1 MKTFLS
7 HIYGAAIAL
16 RNRGYDSGLFGIAKV
31 HVPVLSVGNI
41 TAGGT
46 GKTPVVE
53 LLAAKLLAQGI
64 RIAVVSRGYR
74 RTTKGYFLVSDGKGR
89 VASAREGGDEP
100 VQIARKFPTLV
111 VIADELRS
119 RGCARAVAEYRV
131 DCILLDD
138 AYQHRAMHRDM
149 DIVVIDAVDGI
160 YTQRLLPA
168 GRLREP
174 LENLRRADVL
184 LLSKCEAKSSV
195 EQMRLA
201 LSAYTH
207 VPVYATR
214 FMPRALRRL
223 ESDEDLPLDTLQGVP
238 AGIFSGIGRPEGF
251 RRTLTL
257 LRTDVVAER
266 AFADHHWYGAGDI
279 AALVEQGRTAGVRVW
294 ITTEKDAMRLM
305 DTEEWRSLGDVYYP
319 RMEVEFLDEEEGF
332 DALIMSRLRRNA
344 SEVNPASADHGYS
357 GAG

>member
-7 HIYGAAIAL
+7 RIYGAAIAL
-16 RNRGYDSGLFGIAKV
+16 RNRAYDRGLFGVAR
-31 HVPVLSVGNI
+31 VPVPVFSVGNI

-53 LLAAKLLAQGI
+53 RLATKLLAQGI
-64 RIAVVSRGYR
+64 RIAVVTRGYR
-74 RTTKGYFLVSDGKGR
+74 RVTKGYFLVSDGKGR
-89 VASAREGGDEP
+89 VSSARDGGDEP

-201 LSAYTH
+201 LSAYTQ

-223 ESDEDLPLDTLQGVP
+223 DGNEDLPLDTLQGVP
-238 AGIFSGIGRPEGF
+238 VGIFSGIGRPEGF

-266 AFADHHWYGAGDI
+266 AFGDHHWYGAGDI
-279 AALVEQGRTAGVRVW
+279 AALGEQGRTAGVRAW
-294 ITTEKDAMRLM
+294 ITTEKDAVRLM
-305 DTEEWRSLGDVYYP
+305 DGEAWRSLGDVYYL
-319 RMEVEFLDEEEGF
+319 RMEVEFLGEEAGF
-332 DALIMSRLRRNA
+332 DTLIMSRLRRNESDFDQA
-344 SEVNPASADHGYS
+344 STDREFN
-357 GAG
+357 